1 MPNEDGDSG
10 YAHAGEY
17 TQKLLNWAGTKV
29 GYRES
34 LVFMGLSEGFKFG
47 GAGRNRTDV

>member
-1 MPNEDGDSG
+1 MPHEDGDSG

-17 TQKLLNWAGTKV
+17 TQKLLNWVGTKV
-29 GYRES
+29 VYQKS
-34 LVFMGLSEGFKFG
+34 PVFMRCLEGFKFG